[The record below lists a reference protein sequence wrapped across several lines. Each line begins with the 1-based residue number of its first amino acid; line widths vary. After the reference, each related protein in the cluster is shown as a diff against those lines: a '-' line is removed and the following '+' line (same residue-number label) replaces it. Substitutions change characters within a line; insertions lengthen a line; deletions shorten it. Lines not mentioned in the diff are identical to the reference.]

1 MVDIL
6 ILLLFVLS
14 GAATGWLGVDLLP
27 ERLLLQVTNMEGLR
41 WVVGGFG
48 AFFGVLAGFFF
59 QQLRRGLMRQVRSM
73 PTDLLI
79 SRAVGLILGLLVAN
93 LLLAPILLLP
103 LPWEVVLVKPLA
115 AVLSN
120 VFFGVL
126 GYNLAE
132 VHGRTLLRLFNPAS
146 TDALLVAEGVLPP
159 ATAKILDTSVII
171 DGRIQGLLGSG
182 LLEGQVIVAQAV
194 IDELQALADS
204 SNNEKRGKGRRGLK
218 LLSGLREAYGRRLV
232 INSTRYEGKGADE
245 KLLQLTADTGG
256 TLLTADY
263 NLAQVAQVQELRV
276 VNLSELVIALRPE
289 VQPGDTLQL
298 KIVRE
303 GKEADQG
310 VGYLEDGTMVVVLE
324 GRKHIGERLTVTVTG
339 ALQTPT
345 GRMVFARQERERERG
360 KEASERGKGP
370 DSAKASGERAKTTE
384 NSKGTSE
391 RSKASST
398 RAAGKDGAKPIPTPE
413 QPPAGPS

>member
-1 MVDIL
+1 
-6 ILLLFVLS
+6 
-14 GAATGWLGVDLLP
+14 
-27 ERLLLQVTNMEGLR
+27 
-41 WVVGGFG
+41 
-48 AFFGVLAGFFF
+48 
-59 QQLRRGLMRQVRSM
+59 M